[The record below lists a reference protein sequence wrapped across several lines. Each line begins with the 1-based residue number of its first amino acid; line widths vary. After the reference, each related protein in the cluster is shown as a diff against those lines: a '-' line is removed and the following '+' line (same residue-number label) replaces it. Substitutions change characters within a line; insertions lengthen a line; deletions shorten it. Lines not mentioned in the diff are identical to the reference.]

1 MSFTVLDHYKGFV
14 SNSFIKK
21 DITQIDLLKKISFAW
36 EQFNKNNLFFSKKK
50 KIGIYVYGFVGTGKT
65 FLLSLFCQ
73 YSKSGKKIHFNHFMN
88 SIHEAINSKENI
100 NKNKKLETFIKE
112 FCKDIKIL
120 FIDELHIFN
129 IVDALLIRK
138 IFLLLEEHNIF
149 VMTSSNFKPDDLY
162 KNGLQRSDFMP
173 FIKHIKENYD
183 VIGVDSETDY
193 RRLALNQSKTY
204 FTPINRDSEEEFNLL
219 FNRLVDISNITTK
232 KIEVKSRKIN
242 FTKCS
247 ANVAYCTFEFIC
259 NTNLA
264 HEDYA
269 SIAKEFKLIFI
280 EKVPKMTNDY
290 SDQCRRFISLIDM
303 LYDNKCSVVILA
315 ENPISSLCQITNLSK
330 EFQRTASRL
339 YEMTIIQTS

>member
-14 SNSFIKK
+14 SNNFIKK
-21 DITQIDLLKKISFAW
+21 DINQIDLLNKISFAW
-36 EQFNKNNLFFSKKK
+36 DQYNKNNLFFSKKK
-50 KIGIYVYGFVGTGKT
+50 KIGVYVYGSVGTGKT
-65 FLLSLFCQ
+65 FLLSLFSQ
-73 YSKSGKKIHFNHFMN
+73 YSKVGKKIHFNHFMN
-88 SIHEAINSKENI
+88 SIHEAINTNE
-100 NKNKKLETFIKE
+100 NKNKKLEIFIKE
-112 FCKDIKIL
+112 FCKAIRIL

-138 IFLLLEEHNIF
+138 IFLLLEENNIF

-162 KNGLQRSDFMP
+162 KDGLQRSDFMS
-173 FIKHIKENYD
+173 FIKHIMENYD

-193 RRLALNQSKTY
+193 RRLTLNQSKTY
-204 FTPINRDSEEEFNLL
+204 FTPINRDTEKEFNLL
-219 FNRLVDISNITTK
+219 FKRLVDINNITTK
-232 KIEVKSRKIN
+232 EIKIKSREIN

-280 EKVPKMTNDY
+280 AKVPKMTNDY

-303 LYDNKCSVVILA
+303 LYDNNCSVVILA

-330 EFQRTASRL
+330 EFERTASRL
-339 YEMTIIQTS
+339 YEMTIIHAS

>member
-21 DITQIDLLKKISFAW
+21 DINQIDLLNKISFAW

-88 SIHEAINSKENI
+88 SIHEAINSKENL

-129 IVDALLIRK
+129 IVDALIIRK
-138 IFLLLEEHNIF
+138 IFLLLEENNIF

-162 KNGLQRSDFMP
+162 KNGLQRSDFLP
-173 FIKHIKENYD
+173 FIKHLEESYD
-183 VIGVDSETDY
+183 VINVTGETDY
-193 RRLALNQSKTY
+193 RRITLN
-204 FTPINRDSEEEFNLL
+204 
-219 FNRLVDISNITTK
+219 
-232 KIEVKSRKIN
+232 
-242 FTKCS
+242 
-247 ANVAYCTFEFIC
+247 FI
-259 NTNLA
+259 
-264 HEDYA
+264 
-269 SIAKEFKLIFI
+269 
-280 EKVPKMTNDY
+280 
-290 SDQCRRFISLIDM
+290 
-303 LYDNKCSVVILA
+303 
-315 ENPISSLCQITNLSK
+315 
-330 EFQRTASRL
+330 
-339 YEMTIIQTS
+339 